1 MVASIDYDTLS
12 ANELE
17 ALKTS
22 RGLTL
27 FNNTVCP
34 LAHRALWTA
43 TEVQAPLARV
53 IEVPIHAAMPASY
66 IANFNRFRSVPC
78 LLDDGVTVYE
88 SMIVAQYLDAK
99 FNGGKLFVADD
110 PAAAALANLVVAQ
123 FDIVPSIF
131 AFLRNKD
138 TTKDDEL
145 KALVFAGVAGLER
158 IYQEDAAAFRS
169 RGPYLLGDRL
179 SQAEIALVPYLFRF
193 SLILRTYRR
202 VELLYACPLLAAALD
217 AATQRP
223 AFQAATRETD
233 VYLAAGAKIV
243 GL

>member
-1 MVASIDYDTLS
+1 MLTSIDYHTLS
-12 ANELE
+12 PNELE

-22 RGLTL
+22 NGLTL

-43 TEVQAPLARV
+43 AEVQAPLVRI

-66 IANFNRFRSVPC
+66 IDKFNRFRSVPC
-78 LLDDGVTVYE
+78 LLDDGLAVYE

-99 FNGGKLFVADD
+99 FNDGKLFVADD
-110 PAAAALANLVVAQ
+110 PAGAALSNLVVAK

-138 TTKDDEL
+138 AANDDEL
-145 KALVFAGVAGLER
+145 QAIMLAGVAGLER
-158 IYQEDAAAFRS
+158 IYREDAAAFRS

-179 SQAEIALVPYLFRF
+179 SQAEIALVPHLFRF
-193 SLILRTYRR
+193 SLLLRTYRNT
-202 VELLYACPLLAAALD
+202 ELLHACPLLAAALE
-217 AATQRP
+217 AATKRP
-223 AFQAATRETD
+223 AFQAATCKTD
-233 VYLAAGAKIV
+233 VYLTAGAKVV
-243 GL
+243 GS